1 MDIVDRA
8 IEINKGKLIK
18 EGSKKRERVRARKKR
33 VSLGNI
39 LKLKADPKTIV
50 DRILRG
56 DFVVSSKEIIT
67 LSKLVRNRFFGK
79 RVLPL
84 EILVGGV
91 KVL

>member
-8 IEINKGKLIK
+8 IEINKNKLI
-18 EGSKKRERVRARKKR
+18 EEESKSKERVRARKKR
-33 VSLGNI
+33 VSLDNI
-39 LKLKADPKTIV
+39 LKLKADLKVIV
-50 DRILRG
+50 DKILGG
-56 DFVVSSKEIIT
+56 DCIVSSKEIIT